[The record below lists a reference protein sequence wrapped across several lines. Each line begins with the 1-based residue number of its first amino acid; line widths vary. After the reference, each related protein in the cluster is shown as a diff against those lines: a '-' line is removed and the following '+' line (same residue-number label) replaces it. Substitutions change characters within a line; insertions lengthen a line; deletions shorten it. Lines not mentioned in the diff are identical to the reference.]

1 MVFGWVKK
9 LKTGLSKSSQKI
21 SGGIQKILKSKKID
35 DKTLTELEE
44 LLISSDLGVEC
55 SAKIV
60 DELKK
65 AKLVDPNSKKVKEII
80 KKKLKEILKSLESD
94 IPLSKSLSVMIVVG
108 VNGVGKTATIGK
120 LSEMFFQKKKKG
132 WNGCR

>member
-35 DKTLTELEE
+35 DKTLIELEE

-65 AKLVDPNSKKVKEII
+65 AKLIDPNSKKVKEII
-80 KKKLKEILKSLESD
+80 KKKLKDILKSL
-94 IPLSKSLSVMIVVG
+94 G
-108 VNGVGKTATIGK
+108 
-120 LSEMFFQKKKKG
+120 
-132 WNGCR
+132 